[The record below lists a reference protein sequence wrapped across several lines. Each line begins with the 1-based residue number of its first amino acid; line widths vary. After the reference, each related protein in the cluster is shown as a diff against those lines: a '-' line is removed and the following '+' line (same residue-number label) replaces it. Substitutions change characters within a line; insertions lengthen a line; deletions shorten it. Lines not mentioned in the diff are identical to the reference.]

1 MKTVIEIDLDGE
13 CALISRYLIGR
24 EPAQELKDRY
34 RAAHRILLG
43 DNAAE
48 SDQPEMRFLRRH
60 PWALPYLD
68 AGAAILHKE
77 SILRKK
83 TILMAA
89 ILEATLIHADFFLK
103 PPDPVFKLLCSLFW
117 QGVRAVAKTAVGI
130 PIFLVA
136 RRST

>member
-1 MKTVIEIDLDGE
+1 MKTVQEIDLDGE
-13 CALISRYLIGR
+13 CALISRYLIGS
-24 EPAQELKDRY
+24 EPPQELKDRY

-43 DNAAE
+43 EDAAE
-48 SDQPEMRFLRRH
+48 SVDPEMRFLRRH

-68 AGAAILHKE
+68 AGAAVLRRE
-77 SILRKK
+77 STVRKK

-89 ILEATLIHADFFLK
+89 ILEATPIHADFFLQ

-130 PIFLVA
+130 PILLVA